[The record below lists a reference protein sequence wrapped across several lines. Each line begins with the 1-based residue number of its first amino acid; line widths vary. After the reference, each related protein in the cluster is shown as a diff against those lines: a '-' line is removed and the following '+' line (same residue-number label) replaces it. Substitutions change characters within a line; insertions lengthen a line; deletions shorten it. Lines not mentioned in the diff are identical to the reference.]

1 MIIKDGKTKYEFR
14 MVPNTNKKKGSPKD
28 DSPNSN
34 KKKGSPDFFC
44 FFDIPGTAGKDGTCK
59 QLKISLWKQ
68 QSKGGKEY
76 YTGMEMLEDK
86 GK

>member
-14 MVPNTNKKKGSPKD
+14 MVPNTSKKKD
-28 DSPNSN
+28 
-34 KKKGSPDFFC
+34 SPDFFC

-59 QLKISLWKQ
+59 QLKVSLWKQ
-68 QSKGGKEY
+68 QSKDGKEY
-76 YTGMEMLEDK
+76 YTGLEMLEGK